1 MDERQE
7 PRRRVSLVGPVILI
21 GLGIVFLLNN
31 LGILD
36 WDVWDVVFRLWPVLL
51 IAAGLE
57 VLIGRRSA
65 LGSLLALILT
75 LVLVAGV
82 LWLVGTG
89 VMIGQT
95 GLAEEISQ
103 PLDGATRAEVVISP
117 AVGTLHLASLPES
130 DDLIAGTIYPV
141 TGERIAHDSEIE
153 GETVVFSLESY
164 GEFRG
169 PFFGGWGPEQG
180 WNLKLARAVP
190 MDLEVGIGV
199 GQAKLDLGD
208 LNVTGLSTNMGIG
221 QTSVTLPGRG
231 RLQAHVEG
239 GIGSLVIV
247 IPSGMEARIH
257 FDTGLVGRSLPN
269 SYKDSGDNV
278 YITPGYAS
286 ADNRV
291 ELEVELGIGAVTVR
305 QSKER

>member
-21 GLGIVFLLNN
+21 GLGIVLLLNN

-65 LGSLLALILT
+65 LGSLLALIVT
-75 LVLVAGV
+75 LALVAGV
-82 LWLVGTG
+82 LWLVSTG
-89 VMIGQT
+89 VVIGQT
-95 GLAEEISQ
+95 GPIEEISQ
-103 PLDGATRAEVVISP
+103 PLDGATGAKVVISP
-117 AVGTLHLASLPES
+117 AVGTLHLASLSES

-141 TGERIAHDSEIE
+141 KGEHIARDSEIE
-153 GETVVFSLESY
+153 GDTVAFSLKSH

-180 WNLKLARAVP
+180 WNLKLARSVP
-190 MDLEVGIGV
+190 LDLTVDIGV

-208 LNVTGLSTNMGIG
+208 LNVTDLSTNMGIG

-239 GIGSLVIV
+239 GIGSLDIV

-269 SYKDSGDNV
+269 SYKDSGGDV
-278 YITPGYAS
+278 YITPGYAG
-286 ADNRV
+286 ADNRID
-291 ELEVELGIGAVTVR
+291 LEVELGIGAVTVCHSR
-305 QSKER
+305 EG